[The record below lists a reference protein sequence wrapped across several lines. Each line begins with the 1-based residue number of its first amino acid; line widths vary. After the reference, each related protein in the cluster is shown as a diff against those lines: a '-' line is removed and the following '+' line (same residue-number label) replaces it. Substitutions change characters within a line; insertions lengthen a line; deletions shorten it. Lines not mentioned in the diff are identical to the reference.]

1 MLSLDR
7 FDQNQWLNDA
17 IINVYI
23 YILARRYEFCFLN
36 SHLLHFKSPDRKA
49 EYGDV
54 LESDLVLMPIHK
66 CSHWYLLVMYKLS
79 DTGYT
84 IQEDRVVCFF
94 DSLESPSRSY
104 ENIFTFWMQYLKNIG
119 YRGEVYQRNV
129 KIPQQSNNADCG
141 VFHLA
146 FADNIAQDRQKFFDV
161 IENGTGLDWTIDAPK
176 WRKLVKFEFTSAN
189 ENSAVVPEK
198 IIYVERSDDFDVA
211 ETARPT
217 AHDSTMA
224 RTCPLPPPL
233 RPSPSSWPADTELS
247 VSLTPPPSQPTYQD
261 AIGRLGQNVEMGNA
275 GTDAGRDGN
284 DEKMIDGSS
293 LVACPLEAAF
303 SSTHPSLAVS
313 TPSQSSGHPPV
324 SELTTGQIPETT
336 DLPLPPAFIDT
347 ISSIFFTA
355 FSVLP
360 QYHINKLQ
368 NVDCQILAEEV
379 QKALTLVSQ
388 QDGAVSLDNIRQA
401 HLNGLQCPFPLW
413 KRHSQNQ
420 SLKVPSDDIPP
431 SLLPAPPFAAES
443 LKTFQDLNNFAQGL
457 GILGSILASAQL
469 QEFLRM

>member
-1 MLSLDR
+1 
-7 FDQNQWLNDA
+7 
-17 IINVYI
+17 
-23 YILARRYEFCFLN
+23 
-36 SHLLHFKSPDRKA
+36 
-49 EYGDV
+49 
-54 LESDLVLMPIHK
+54 
-66 CSHWYLLVMYKLS
+66 MYKLS
-79 DTGYT
+79 GTGYT
-84 IQEDRVVCFF
+84 IQEDRVVCFL

-104 ENIFTFWMQYLKNIG
+104 EDTFTLWMQYLKDMG
-119 YRGEVYQRNV
+119 YRGEVHQRNV

-161 IENGTGLDWTIDAPK
+161 IENGTGLDWTIDALK
-176 WRKLVKFEFTSAN
+176 WRELVKFELTSAN
-189 ENSAVVPEK
+189 ENSAVVAEK
-198 IIYVERSDDFDVA
+198 IIYVESDDDFDVA

-217 AHDSTMA
+217 VHDSTMA

-233 RPSPSSWPADTELS
+233 RPSPSSWPADTESS
-247 VSLTPPPSQPTYQD
+247 VSLTAPPSQPTYQD

-275 GTDAGRDGN
+275 GTDAGRDSN
-284 DEKMIDGSS
+284 DEKMIDGST

-303 SSTHPSLAVS
+303 SSIHPSLAVS

-347 ISSIFFTA
+347 IPSILFTA

-360 QYHINKLQ
+360 QHHINKLQ

-388 QDGAVSLDNIRQA
+388 QDGAVSLDNTRQA

-413 KRHSQNQ
+413 KRPSQNQ

-431 SLLPAPPFAAES
+431 SLLPALPFAAES

-469 QEFLRM
+469 QEFLRMCVRYFVGSHRVDWAPRGETLLFKNDHSALKNYPSKRMSDG

>member
-1 MLSLDR
+1 
-7 FDQNQWLNDA
+7 
-17 IINVYI
+17 
-23 YILARRYEFCFLN
+23 
-36 SHLLHFKSPDRKA
+36 
-49 EYGDV
+49 
-54 LESDLVLMPIHK
+54 
-66 CSHWYLLVMYKLS
+66 
-79 DTGYT
+79 
-84 IQEDRVVCFF
+84 
-94 DSLESPSRSY
+94 
-104 ENIFTFWMQYLKNIG
+104 MQYLKNIG
-119 YRGEVYQRNV
+119 YRGEVHQRNV

-176 WRKLVKFEFTSAN
+176 WRKLVKFELTSAN

-233 RPSPSSWPADTELS
+233 RPSPSSWPADTESS

-347 ISSIFFTA
+347 ISSILFTA

-360 QYHINKLQ
+360 QHHINKLQ

-388 QDGAVSLDNIRQA
+388 QDGAGSSLLRLPGLRQLSTLGGAWSA
-401 HLNGLQCPFPLW
+401 HVYSQPGQTPFLPPVGHLLSPPSQLGQHSPSPPQWATMPGTTSNEGGKRNLDKESIEISQFPLW

-420 SLKVPSDDIPP
+420 SLKVPSD
-431 SLLPAPPFAAES
+431 
-443 LKTFQDLNNFAQGL
+443 
-457 GILGSILASAQL
+457 
-469 QEFLRM
+469 